1 MMSGLAK
8 GLLTGFGISAVGFYF
23 YKKKRTESRFI
34 LARAWVPGAGLRET
48 EPFGPVA

>member
-23 YKKKRTESRFI
+23 YKKKTNRKSIHSCAGMGSRCRI
-34 LARAWVPGAGLRET
+34 AGN
-48 EPFGPVA
+48 